1 MQYARLLKIYGL
13 ELHMYIHCG
22 GYPLFLLHGKHRP
35 ELPDWYL
42 LFLCRYSSFCHE
54 STWEWNSIFISKNTK
69 FLFTFVCPYVRMY
82 LVKIGNY
89 PYFLSKMRKY
99 YGDCP
104 VFFTILNFSLILSDW
119 NANVSIRFKIKRT
132 AQFSPV
138 RFNKMTAGIHAASI

>member
-1 MQYARLLKIYGL
+1 MDQHL
-13 ELHMYIHCG
+13 YIHCG
-22 GYPLFLLHGKHRP
+22 GYPPFFFIRGIRQPTALL
-35 ELPDWYL
+35 LYL
-42 LFLCRYSSFCHE
+42 LFLYRHSSFCHE

-89 PYFLSKMRKY
+89 PYFLSKIRKY
-99 YGDCP
+99 YGDYP
-104 VFFTILNFSLILSDW
+104 VLFTIFNFSLILSDW
-119 NANVSIRFKIKRT
+119 NANVSIRLKIKRT